1 MENHETKLTKKQRE
15 ICNKDDLE
23 FEPSHSHL
31 KVGIFLDVIDNI
43 QLIYITRH

>member
-1 MENHETKLTKKQRE
+1 MRLKKKKKQRE

-43 QLIYITRH
+43 QIIHKT